1 MNRNFTSILALI
13 LVCLV
18 FGFLTGCGSSSSST
32 PPPPPTI
39 TISATSGSG
48 QTANVGDAFTNMLVA
63 TVTSNGTA
71 DSGVTVTFTPVPGPA
86 GQSCTPSSTTATTAS
101 DGTASITC
109 TANSTPGGYS
119 VTAAATGATG
129 LASFTEGNTAPRV
142 LVFYVNGLE
151 NSATDGPV
159 YYGVAGAVGFDLNGN
174 VLGGEQ
180 DYNDGQN
187 GFMSPATTIAATGS
201 SMTVD
206 PTTGTGTLVLNV
218 SASNSGVGVN
228 GIETFAVQFINASHA
243 LITQFDGSA
252 TSSGSLDLQTATS
265 AVDGNFAFTLSGID
279 TAGTPFAFGGVFSDT
294 SGSIHGTYDENDA
307 GEAFVGNTLTAADN
321 GVGADV
327 YGRGSI
333 TGFTDPSNANEPIS
347 LVYYVVGPEV
357 LRIIDVDADDT
368 MAGSAYGQGS
378 ATSFDS
384 TVLSK
389 DVFGILDNTEDEVVV
404 AAGQLVAV
412 NTAAGT
418 FSATFTGEGDDDEG
432 GAVLAT
438 GTPGGVT
445 GHYSFSTT
453 VLGYG
458 SMTGITGLGSIHT
471 LGLYAT
477 DPTLNLLDPNNTTA
491 SNLGAA
497 LVLGLDDFAEP
508 TGVVIQQGTV
518 ASDGSDLD
526 HSYGFGA
533 QAFVDNGS
541 FPTGN
546 PGWEF
551 DFVGQG
557 TFASRVFRAG
567 TGAPPTPLA
576 ISDPFASFVPGTP
589 DEYTAVPIAGTA
601 AAPDAAGRYAF
612 RSATPFAVGPVG
624 GAGGPT
630 VDFTVVLYEA
640 GPGLVFSIDE
650 DANTEW
656 LGTFQQKTAILQKPT
671 TSSSLTVARDS
682 GCSRLVHWGR
692 ARLSRERRRGWRR
705 SITNGALAKLDAH
718 FSI

>member
-13 LVCLV
+13 LVCLG
-18 FGFLTGCGSSSSST
+18 FGFLTGCSSSSSST
-32 PPPPPTI
+32 TRPAPTLAI
-39 TISATSGSG
+39 TATSGSG

-71 DSGVTVTFTPVPGPA
+71 ASGVTVTFTLVPGSA

-119 VTAAATGATG
+119 VTAAATGATAT
-129 LASFTEGNTAPRV
+129 ASFTEGNTAPRV
-142 LVFYVNGLE
+142 FVFYVNGLE
-151 NSATDGPV
+151 NSASEGPV
-159 YYGVAGAVGFDLNGN
+159 YYGVAGAVGFDLSGN

-187 GFMSPATTIAATGS
+187 GFTSPVDTITATGS
-201 SMTVD
+201 SMTVN
-206 PTTGTGTLVLNV
+206 PTTGTGTLVLDV
-218 SASNSGVGVN
+218 AASNTNVGVA

-279 TAGTPFAFGGVFSDT
+279 IAGFPFAYGGVFSNT

-307 GEAFVGNTLTAADN
+307 GKALVWNPLTATDL

-333 TGFTDPSNANEPIS
+333 TGFTDPNNGNEAIS
-347 LVYYVVGPEV
+347 LVYYIVGPEV

-384 TVLSK
+384 TVLST
-389 DVFGILDNTEDEVVV
+389 DVFGILDNTEDELFA
-404 AAGQLVAV
+404 AAGQLVAA
-412 NTAAGT
+412 NTAVGT
-418 FSATFTGEGDDDEG
+418 FSATFTGEGDDDELG
-432 GAVLAT
+432 TVMAT
-438 GTPGGVT
+438 GTPGGVV
-445 GHYSFSTT
+445 GNYSFSNT

-458 SMTGITGLGSIHT
+458 SMKDITGLGSIHT

-477 DPTLNLLDPNNTTA
+477 DPKLNLLDPNNTTA
-491 SNLGAA
+491 KNLGAA
-497 LVLGLDDFAEP
+497 LVIELDDFA
-508 TGVVIQQGTV
+508 QGTGIMV
-518 ASDGSDLD
+518 PQATIASDGSDLN
-526 HSYGFGA
+526 HGYGFGA
-533 QAFVDNGS
+533 QAFTGIGS
-541 FPTGN
+541 FPVN

-557 TFASRVFRAG
+557 TFASLAFT
-567 TGAPPTPLA
+567 TGAPPTPVD
-576 ISDPFASFVPGTP
+576 ISDPYASFVPGTP
-589 DEYTAVPIAGTA
+589 GEYKAVPIEGTA
-601 AAPDAAGRYAF
+601 DAPDAAGRYIF

-624 GAGGPT
+624 GADGPT

-650 DANTEW
+650 DANSQW
-656 LGTFQQKTAILQKPT
+656 LGTFQEQSAG
-671 TSSSLTVARDS
+671 SLTPMHVKR
-682 GCSRLVHWGR
+682 GPLVK
-692 ARLSRERRRGWRR
+692 SQ
-705 SITNGALAKLDAH
+705 AKPKR
-718 FSI
+718 